1 MTQADHPLLEGLTAE
16 QRDAVTTRASPLCLI
31 AGAGSGKTRVL
42 TRRIAWHADQGHIDP
57 RRTLAVT
64 FTRRAARELRSR
76 LRQLRVANTVKAG
89 TFHSIALAQL
99 RRYAADSDKRP
110 PLILDNP
117 AKLISELHPS
127 SDRRTVSSIVSEI
140 SWCRARLVAPE
151 DYPAAAKPAGRRAPL
166 GHSERFVRTFTD
178 YQQAK
183 RKRRVLDFDDVL
195 TRATEIM
202 KSQPRHA
209 AAQRW
214 LHQHLLVDE
223 FQDINPLQFGLLQ
236 SWLGDDSTL
245 LVVGDPDQAIY
256 GWNGADPK
264 LIDSVAEHF
273 PGCAVL
279 HMRTNFRST
288 PEVLVAAGRVLGR
301 EAQPAFRPAGAEPT
315 ITVCDGADEP
325 DILARLIRQR
335 HRPGSRWRR
344 QAVLARTNSQLE
356 PLRQALKRRN
366 IPVAASSETG
376 LLRQPEIAAVRQ
388 AWAGNA
394 RLASCVAD
402 TRQWLSETSDGSSD
416 ESIAAS
422 SGSVTSR
429 RGTRATGV
437 AGGDGAFIS
446 PSSSD
451 TPAVE
456 DNIKAFIEVFLE
468 FADDHLSLDP
478 DATAGAFFTAL
489 RSDDRVLGTSDG
501 VDLTTFH
508 GAKGQEWP
516 VVYLVGLEDGYVPIH
531 HARTSEARAEEQRLL
546 HVAITRAQQELH
558 LLWCNQR
565 QRGDKIFQNEP
576 SPWVTTI
583 AEGIQAES
591 SQVDHVAAVAR
602 AREMLRSQR
611 DKQH

>member
-1 MTQADHPLLEGLTAE
+1 MTQAEHPLLEGLTAE

-42 TRRIAWHADQGHIDP
+42 TRRIAWQASQSHIDP

-76 LRQLRVANTVKAG
+76 LRQLGVANAVKAG

-110 PLILDNP
+110 PQILDNP
-117 AKLISELHPS
+117 NKLISELQPS
-127 SDRRTVSSIVSEI
+127 SDLRTVSSIVSEI

-151 DYPAAAKPAGRRAPL
+151 DYPAAAKAAGRRAPL
-166 GHSERFVRTFTD
+166 GNSERFVRTFAD

-195 TRATEIM
+195 ARATEMM

-214 LHQHLLVDE
+214 LHQNLLVDE
-223 FQDINPLQFGLLQ
+223 FQDINPLQFGLLK

-288 PEVLVAAGRVLGR
+288 PEVLAAAGRVLGR
-301 EAQPAFRPAGAEPT
+301 SPQPAFRPSGSEPT
-315 ITVCDGADEP
+315 ITVSDGVDEP
-325 DILARLIRQR
+325 DVLARLIRQR

-356 PLRQALKRRN
+356 PLRQALKRRT

-376 LLRQPEIAAVRQ
+376 LLRQPEIAKVRQ
-388 AWAGNA
+388 AWADNA
-394 RLASCVAD
+394 PLSSCVAD
-402 TRQWLSETSDGSSD
+402 TRQWLSEASDGSSG
-416 ESIAAS
+416 AS
-422 SGSVTSR
+422 NVSGISSFSDASRGGIYGDDAFGGSV
-429 RGTRATGV
+429 
-437 AGGDGAFIS
+437 AG
-446 PSSSD
+446 D
-451 TPAVE
+451 TPAVG
-456 DNIKAFIEVFLE
+456 DSIKAFIEVFLE

-489 RSDDRVLGTSDG
+489 RADDRVLGTSDG
-501 VDLTTFH
+501 VELTTFH

-516 VVYLVGLEDGYVPIH
+516 IVYLVGLEDGYVPIH
-531 HARTSEARAEEQRLL
+531 HARTSEARAEERRLL
-546 HVAITRAQQELH
+546 HVAVTRAQQELH

-565 QRGDKIFQNEP
+565 QRGDQTFQQQI
-576 SPWVTTI
+576 SPWVTAI
-583 AEGIQAES
+583 AEGINTEP

-611 DKQH
+611 NKKQ